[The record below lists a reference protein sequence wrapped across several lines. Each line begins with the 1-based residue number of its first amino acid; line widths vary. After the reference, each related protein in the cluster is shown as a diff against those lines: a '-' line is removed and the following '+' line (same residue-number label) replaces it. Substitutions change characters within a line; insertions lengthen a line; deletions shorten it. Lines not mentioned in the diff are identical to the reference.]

1 MIARGGGRFY
11 FRFVGSGVFANKPSN
26 HANMPNTAKT
36 VHVLAFANVQVLD
49 VTGPLQV
56 FASANDLVRGQGL
69 PAPYAP
75 TVIAAVGGAVMS
87 SAGLALMAEPLP
99 SEGSDTLLIA
109 GGWGVYEAAKDPA
122 LVAWVKDQGARS
134 RRVASVCTGAFLLA
148 ASGWLDGRR
157 VATHWTRCEQ
167 LARQHPELQV
177 EPNPIFIKDGSVWTS
192 AGVTAGI
199 DLALALVEE
208 DLGRAMA
215 LEVARHLVVFL
226 KRPGG
231 QSQFSATLALQ
242 EQGGRFD
249 KLHAWIAEN
258 LTRDLGLSSLAAE
271 AGMSERSFVR
281 HYRAETGQ
289 TPARAVELIRVET
302 ARRLLCDSAVPIKR
316 VALQCGFGSE
326 ETLRRSF
333 LRGMGVTPQAYRER
347 FALSPQANPAMP

>member
-1 MIARGGGRFY
+1 
-11 FRFVGSGVFANKPSN
+11 
-26 HANMPNTAKT
+26 MPNTPKS

-56 FASANDLVRGQGL
+56 FASANDLARGQGL

-75 TVIAAVGGAVMS
+75 TVVAAGGGAVMS

-99 SEGSDTLLIA
+99 NESSDTLLIA
-109 GGWGVYEAAKDPA
+109 GGWGVYEAAGDPA
-122 LVAWVKDQGARS
+122 LVAWVKHQGMRS

-167 LARQHPELQV
+167 LARQHPKLQV
-177 EPNPIFIKDGSVWTS
+177 EPNPIFIQDGPIWTS

-208 DLGRAMA
+208 DLGRTMA

-242 EQGGRFD
+242 KRGGRFD
-249 KLHAWIAEN
+249 RLHAWIAEN

-302 ARRLLCDSAVPIKR
+302 ARRLLADSAVPVKR

-333 LRGMGVTPQAYRER
+333 LRAVGVTPQAYRER
-347 FALSPQANPAMP
+347 FNAQADPATP

>member
-1 MIARGGGRFY
+1 
-11 FRFVGSGVFANKPSN
+11 
-26 HANMPNTAKT
+26 MPNAPKP

-56 FASANDLVRGQGL
+56 FASANDLARGQGL
-69 PAPYAP
+69 SAPYAP
-75 TVIAAVGGAVMS
+75 TVVAAAGGAVMS

-99 SEGSDTLLIA
+99 NESSDTLLIA
-109 GGWGVYEAAKDPA
+109 GGWGVYEAAEDPA
-122 LVAWVKDQGARS
+122 LVAWVKHQGMRS

-167 LARQHPELQV
+167 LARQHPQLHV
-177 EPNPIFIKDGSVWTS
+177 EPNPIFIKDGPVWTS

-242 EQGGRFD
+242 KQGGRFD
-249 KLHAWIAEN
+249 RLHAWIAEH

-302 ARRLLCDSAVPIKR
+302 ARRLLADSTVPVKR

-333 LRGMGVTPQAYRER
+333 LRAVGVTPQAYRER
-347 FALSPQANPAMP
+347 FSAQADPVTP

>member
-1 MIARGGGRFY
+1 
-11 FRFVGSGVFANKPSN
+11 
-26 HANMPNTAKT
+26 MPNSPKT

-56 FASANDLVRGQGL
+56 FASANDLARQQGL
-69 PAPYAP
+69 PLPYAP
-75 TVIAAVGGAVMS
+75 TVIAVGGGAVTS
-87 SAGLALMAEPLP
+87 SAGLALLAEPLP

-122 LVAWVKDQGARS
+122 LVAWVKDHGLRS
-134 RRVASVCTGAFLLA
+134 RRVGSVCTGAFLLA

-157 VATHWTRCEQ
+157 VVTHWTRCEQ
-167 LARQHPELQV
+167 LAEQHPQLRV
-177 EPNPIFIKDGSVWTS
+177 EPNPIFINDGPVWTS

-208 DLGRAMA
+208 DLGRAVA

-231 QSQFSATLALQ
+231 QSQFSVTLSLQ
-242 EQGGRFD
+242 KQGSRFD
-249 KLHAWIAEN
+249 DLHAWIAEN

-271 AGMSERSFVR
+271 VGMSERSFVR
-281 HYRAETGQ
+281 HYRADTGQ

-302 ARRLLCDSAVPIKR
+302 ARRLLSDTAVSIKR
-316 VALQCGFGSE
+316 VAVQCGFGSE

-333 LRGMGVTPQAYRER
+333 LRAMGVTPQAYRER
-347 FALSPQANPAMP
+347 FAVSPQADPAMP

>member
-1 MIARGGGRFY
+1 
-11 FRFVGSGVFANKPSN
+11 
-26 HANMPNTAKT
+26 MPNTPKSI
-36 VHVLAFANVQVLD
+36 HVLAFANVQVLD

-56 FASANDLVRGQGL
+56 FASANDLARAQGL
-69 PAPYAP
+69 PMPYAP
-75 TVIAAVGGAVMS
+75 TVVAAGGGAVMS
-87 SAGLALMAEPLP
+87 SAGLALMADPLP
-99 SEGSDTLLIA
+99 DEDSDTLLIA
-109 GGWGVYEAAKDPA
+109 GGWGVYEAAEDPA
-122 LVAWVKDQGARS
+122 LVAWVKHQGMRS

-167 LARQHPELQV
+167 LAKQHPQLQV

-242 EQGGRFD
+242 KQGGRFD
-249 KLHAWIAEN
+249 KLHAWIAEH

-302 ARRLLCDSAVPIKR
+302 ARRLLADSVVPVKR

-333 LRGMGVTPQAYRER
+333 LRAVGVTPQAYRER
-347 FALSPQANPAMP
+347 FNAQADPVTP